1 MCIRD
6 RFNIDHPGDFTGHSL
21 SVSDVIVLKCN
32 DELAAFYIDSFGFEP
47 IPDFYGSDEQN
58 IEWDKS
64 EKSFSDK
71 KQTLDNEDYELLY
84 EVYADKQ
91 RPRQQMDMEDMVISG
106 NATRSRKQTDKQPKA
121 KKQSVYKRLEENKA
135 RANAASKKQPNN
147 KKQERE
153 V

>member
-1 MCIRD
+1 M
-6 RFNIDHPGDFTGHSL
+6 
-21 SVSDVIVLKCN
+21 
-32 DELAAFYIDSFGFEP
+32 
-47 IPDFYGSDEQN
+47 
-58 IEWDKS
+58 
-64 EKSFSDK
+64 
-71 KQTLDNEDYELLY
+71 Y

-91 RPRQQMDMEDMVISG
+91 RPRQQIDMEDMVISG

-135 RANAASKKQPNN
+135 RANAALKKQPNN